1 MSYLHPRKV
10 FATSCERTVL
20 NNLQKHDSDTTIRSV
35 QSWLKGKFHERLVRI
50 LLHAKHTGGVSSG
63 RTLFSMSL
71 KSSDNGK
78 EMFFKPANDANVK
91 ENAARQ
97 MTGPELKN
105 ILISCSTLILFE
117 LRLNRA

>member
-1 MSYLHPRKV
+1 M
-10 FATSCERTVL
+10 L

-35 QSWLKGKFHERLVRI
+35 QNWLKGKFHERLVRI
-50 LLHAKHTGGVSSG
+50 LLHAKRTGGVSSG

-91 ENAARQ
+91 ENAARR
-97 MTGPELKN
+97 MTGLELKN